1 MSEDLATH
9 PGAIKPWAQP
19 DCVDALT
26 GEQVESYWQDGFL
39 IGVPVFTEEEI
50 ARVNRDIDEVADPRH
65 DGREYWYE
73 YNSDLTETGGI
84 IHGIGGW
91 RVRESLHDLLWHPV
105 IRGAFYQLLQA
116 DPRLLFDQ
124 LFCKPARQ
132 SGAVSWHQDYSYWTY
147 SQPMNHVT
155 CWIALEDADLSNG
168 CVQYV
173 PGSHRWDVLLPRPT
187 RLTRDRESLLAM
199 LTPQQREQFV
209 PVAAEVKAGSVL
221 FHHPLTIHGSLPNTS
236 PRSRRGTTIHAMA
249 DGTRAAVDGPT
260 TDGVP
265 AWLLGGAGPFYPLVD
280 EPAGPVLDGPYFP
293 LL

>member
-1 MSEDLATH
+1 MNEDLAYH
-9 PGAIKPWAQP
+9 PGAINPWP
-19 DCVDALT
+19 KLDREHALT
-26 GEQVESYWQDGFL
+26 SGQVDSYWRDGFL

-50 ARVNRDIDEVADPRH
+50 AQVNKDIDEITNPEH
-65 DGREYWYE
+65 EGREHWYE

-84 IHGIGGW
+84 IHGIGSW

-105 IRGAFYQLLQA
+105 LSGAFRQLLEA
-116 DPRLLFDQ
+116 EPRLLFDQ
-124 LFCKPARQ
+124 LFCKPALQ

-155 CWIALEDADLSNG
+155 SWIALEDADLSNG
-168 CVQYV
+168 CVQYI

-187 RLTRDRESLLAM
+187 RLTRDMDSLLS
-199 LTPQQREQFV
+199 TFSPEQREQFV
-209 PVAAEVKAGSVL
+209 PMPAKVKAGSVL

-249 DGTRAAVDGPT
+249 DGTRAAVDEPT
-260 TDGVP
+260 VDGVP
-265 AWLLGGAGPFYPLVD
+265 AWLVGGAGPFYPLVD
-280 EPAGPVLDGPYFP
+280 EPAGPLLGDPYFP